1 MTSQEVIMKKKN
13 GLAARPKETETE
25 TETESGTESLDAG
38 DAGCQ
43 RPAQCIFCHGTRV
56 WWNGR
61 HERTASVLE
70 GDDVVHITGI
80 VQRRARCA
88 NCRDSWIVRLLNL
101 FPGRH
106 FQLEVVAEA
115 LAQYLFNAETT
126 QRRVAAW
133 ATCAVRTLRRWIEW
147 VGQVSTPR
155 ELVARMTELT
165 GQPVLLNN
173 PMGETAQ
180 KGGSDTR
187 RQLARMAA
195 WNLVLLEAIG
205 AALGLEPPGLRAVL
219 LRVVGDRAGAT
230 TYARPALPELAR
242 SLN

>member
-1 MTSQEVIMKKKN
+1 MKKKI
-13 GLAARPKETETE
+13 GPAARQ
-25 TETESGTESLDAG
+25 TESATQSVDAG
-38 DAGCQ
+38 ASGCQ
-43 RPAQCIFCHGTRV
+43 RPAECIFCHGTRV

-70 GDDVVHITGI
+70 GDDVVHVTGI

-88 NCRDSWIVRLLNL
+88 SCRDSWIVRLLKL

-126 QRRVAAW
+126 QHKVAAW
-133 ATCAVRTLRRWIEW
+133 ATCAVRTLRRWIGW
-147 VGQVSTPR
+147 VGNVSTPR
-155 ELVARMTELT
+155 ELVARLMELT
-165 GQPVLLNN
+165 GQPVRLKN

-180 KGGSDTR
+180 KGASGTR
-187 RQLARMAA
+187 RQLARRAA

-205 AALGLEPPGLRAVL
+205 AALRLEPPGLRAVF